1 MPELNEKNLR
11 LPGGFNMPP
20 FGLHQYLALVIVAVS
35 LWAIGIVWLGLQGA
49 TQWVGSWQQQVELH
63 VYFDQQQD
71 VDHDALQQELSAIAG
86 IKTVRR
92 ISKEETEQWI
102 SQWLGEAQ
110 MDAKSLAETLPVTY
124 SLMLDDEERGQFAL
138 ADLRD
143 IALRYHGQLNED
155 ELRLVSVHDMLG
167 RVQTLAWFA
176 TIVLAVAMA
185 LIVSNTLRM
194 ILLARKDEVD
204 LMRLLGAQEWF
215 VRMPFV
221 LEGLVLGAGAGALA
235 WFMLWPLVLGLQSWL
250 SASALD
256 LNNWGLLLPLVLGG
270 AVVGA
275 LGAGVATM
283 QLEQKPIEC

>member
-1 MPELNEKNLR
+1 MPEMNEQNLR

-20 FGLHQYLALVIVAVS
+20 FGLHQYLALIIVAVS

-63 VYFDQQQD
+63 LYISRDQQ
-71 VDHDALQQELSAIAG
+71 VDHDALQQELAAITG
-86 IKTVRR
+86 ITAVKR
-92 ISKEETEQWI
+92 ISEEETEQWMRN
-102 SQWLGEAQ
+102 WLGDAQ
-110 MDAKSLAETLPVTY
+110 LDIKTLATTLPVTY
-124 SLMLDDEERGQFAL
+124 SLMLGDERGQFSL

-143 IALRYHGQLNED
+143 VAARYHAQLNED
-155 ELRLVSVHDMLG
+155 ELRLISVHDMLG

-176 TIVLAVAMA
+176 TLVLAVAMA

-194 ILLARKDEVD
+194 ILLARIDEVH
-204 LMRLLGAQEWF
+204 LMRLLGAPEWF

-221 LEGLVLGAGAGALA
+221 LEGLALGAGAGAFA

-250 SASALD
+250 SASD
-256 LNNWGLLLPLVLGG
+256 VNLNNWSLLLPLLLGG
-270 AVVGA
+270 ALVGG
-275 LGAGVATM
+275 LGAVVATM